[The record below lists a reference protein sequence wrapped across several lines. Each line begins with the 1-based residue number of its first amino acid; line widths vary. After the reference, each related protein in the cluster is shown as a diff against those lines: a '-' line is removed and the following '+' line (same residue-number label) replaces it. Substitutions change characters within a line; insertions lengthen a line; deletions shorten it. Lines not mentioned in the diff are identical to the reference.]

1 MSKVTGIK
9 SVDFKITAYGYGVVN
24 WNGPTTLTGDDGTTV
39 DNHSLPKLRGYSNLT
54 GKIKEETGYK
64 YKKEASDIDFSKTPL
79 YISQNCIRHHLFR
92 DQAYDL
98 HYAKDKNLIDVLAS
112 ITGLIRGYVVPSSQ
126 CKRTSPLLI
135 TDFIDQLGNGNFEQ
149 MGRSGSKEKGK
160 DDKGKDVASNS
171 FYSKTT
177 FGDTEYVAYGSIS
190 IEQLEFISL
199 DKKFDRASMI
209 IKEGEGEKIAETVQ
223 AFIQQ
228 LDPSRQP
235 KAIFHA
241 NYVRKGTI
249 FEEGEV
255 GILLDNTAIDILVN
269 ETLSLLR
276 ELSIKQAKGYM
287 YVESVEVDYND
298 SNKMMRIKRS
308 PEQANLEPQMDYA
321 VYFEAQ

>member
-249 FEEGEV
+249 FEEGE
-255 GILLDNTAIDILVN
+255 
-269 ETLSLLR
+269 
-276 ELSIKQAKGYM
+276 
-287 YVESVEVDYND
+287 
-298 SNKMMRIKRS
+298 
-308 PEQANLEPQMDYA
+308 P
-321 VYFEAQ
+321 

>member
-228 LDPSRQP
+228 LDASRQP

-321 VYFEAQ
+321 VYFEAK

>member
-24 WNGPTTLTGDDGTTV
+24 WNGPTTLTGDDGTSV

-228 LDPSRQP
+228 LDASRQP
-235 KAIFHA
+235 KAVFHA

-269 ETLSLLR
+269 ETLNLLR

-287 YVESVEVDYND
+287 YVESVDVDYND

-321 VYFEAQ
+321 VYFEAK